1 MGYLPDSFHYYIE
14 TALVAL
20 LVWVVIRNRSKRQ
33 QEKLSK
39 KLTERQKDELIADW
53 HPEPLVP
60 ETPQDHPVLN
70 PKYADGKMTKE
81 VTIDG
86 ETYLNMA
93 STNFLSFIGVKRIE
107 ERAKQTIFKYGV
119 GSCGPRGFYGTVDVH
134 LDLEKELAKFMG
146 CEEAVLY
153 SYGFAT
159 VSSAIPAYAKK
170 GDVIFVDEG
179 VNFAI
184 QKGLQAS
191 RSRVEYF
198 KHNDMED
205 LERLLLEQEQRD
217 KKDPKKAKSV
227 RRFIV
232 VEGLYVNHAD
242 LCPLP
247 KIIEFKWRYK
257 VRVFI
262 DESWSFGVIGKTGRA
277 QKRVQIHR
285 HNIRRLNRRQILVI
299 LKPSTRKVPSALRRT
314 SDILEKLSFSGFGGK
329 VLSAQYVF
337 SETLRTRSFSL
348 GVILKHM
355 DGLIELR
362 RYQPLDDPIGVPIVE
377 FTESPTGQNEL
388 MWDVDQREPRRVL
401 LDFWLHLTAKLNPDE
416 VETLGERLVMAVL
429 DLGELLGDG
438 LPVGQVAAGKLT
450 YSG

>member
-1 MGYLPDSFHYYIE
+1 M
-14 TALVAL
+14 
-20 LVWVVIRNRSKRQ
+20 RNRSKRQ

-53 HPEPLVP
+53 TPEPLVP

-70 PKYADGKMTKE
+70 PKYADGKMTKD
-81 VTIDG
+81 VSIDG
-86 ETYLNMA
+86 EKYLNMA

-107 ERAKQTIFKYGV
+107 DRAKQTIFKYGV

-198 KHNDMED
+198 KHNDMEH

-232 VEGLYVNHAD
+232 VEGLYVNYAD

-247 KIIEFKWRYK
+247 KIIEFKWRFK

-262 DESWSFGVIGKTGRA
+262 DESWSFGVIGKTGRGVTEHFNVPMEDVDMVMA
-277 QKRVQIHR
+277 SLENALASTGGFCVGRSYVVGHQRLSGLGYCFSASLPPLLATAASEAISIIDEEPSRVQ
-285 HNIRRLNRRQILVI
+285 
-299 LKPSTRKVPSALRRT
+299 KVTEMAINGQKKLQDAL
-314 SDILEKLSFSGFGGK
+314 SGSK
-329 VLSAQYVF
+329 
-337 SETLRTRSFSL
+337 FSL
-348 GVILKHM
+348 QGC
-355 DGLIELR
+355 
-362 RYQPLDDPIGVPIVE
+362 P
-377 FTESPTGQNEL
+377 ESPMKHIYYNGEDEEKQ
-388 MWDVDQREPRRVL
+388 
-401 LDFWLHLTAKLNPDE
+401 LDTF
-416 VETLGERLVMAVL
+416 VETVFTKNHLLLTRARYLDKDELFKIRPSIRVMFQHDLTEEEIQRAV
-429 DLGELLGDG
+429 DAIR
-438 LPVGQVAAGKLT
+438 VVAHKF
-450 YSG
+450 